1 MHAPA
6 FQFLRLQNSPLRGA
20 RLAALFALAAVLASS
35 ASAQDPEAY
44 RLPRFRGDFT
54 SLADAPA
61 EPLSLWYRQ
70 PAREWTDALAIGNGR
85 LGAMVFGGITEEHLQ
100 LNEDTFWTGSPYQ
113 QANPDG
119 LAALP
124 KIRELVFAGKNDDA
138 AKLIGEKFMSKPI
151 RQQAFQPI
159 GSLKLTFPE
168 TERVAGYRR
177 DLNLADAVTTTEYTS
192 GGVLYRREVFATHV
206 DNVIVVRLSA
216 SEPGKISFDATLTS
230 PNQAECTALDDH
242 TLALRG
248 KNGANARANVPSGL
262 TFDART
268 RITTE
273 GGSVAKDG
281 EGSLKVTSA
290 DSATILIAINTSY
303 VRYDDVSG
311 DPQKLAGDTIDAAT
325 KRHYDAIRAD
335 HVADYQKLFNRVV
348 LDLGSTDAM
357 KNPTDERIRDFAEV
371 DDPQLASL
379 YFQFARY
386 LLIACSRP
394 GDQPA
399 NLQGIW
405 NWQLNPPWECK
416 YTININTEMNYW
428 PAEVSNLAECH
439 EPLFQM
445 IDELSEH
452 AQHTAKVLYGA
463 RGWVAHHN
471 TDVWRAS
478 GPIDAPQYGMW
489 PTGSAWLCQHL
500 WEHYLYSQDREFLAK
515 HYDAMRGAAQFYLDA
530 LVEEPTHKWLVT
542 CPSTSPENKIPGTD
556 TAICAGP
563 TMDNQILRDLFNNTI
578 AAAEILDR
586 DPELRKEW
594 AAARDR
600 LPPNQIGAEGQLQE
614 WMQDLDM
621 KAGDLHHRH
630 ISHLYGLYPS
640 AQISLRGT
648 PEVAAA
654 ARKSLEIRGDRA
666 TGWGIGWRLNLW
678 ARLQDAEHTYGVLK
692 SLITPASGNGG
703 GKTYN
708 NMFDA
713 HPPFQIDGNFGGA
726 AAIAEMLL
734 QSHAGEIELLPAL
747 PKAWPT
753 GSVKGLRA
761 RGGFEVDFA
770 WTDGKLTHATIR
782 NVAGQACKVR
792 YDGRVVDVAVAQ
804 GASTTLN
811 ASLEGA
817 N

>member
-1 MHAPA
+1 MPRVVVQPCSRHG
-6 FQFLRLQNSPLRGA
+6 LQLKDFTVGSAMLVALLAQSVLTSAA
-20 RLAALFALAAVLASS
+20 R
-35 ASAQDPEAY
+35 AQDAEAY
-44 RLPRFRGDFT
+44 RLPRFRGEFT
-54 SLADAPA
+54 SPADAPMQ
-61 EPLSLWYRQ
+61 PLSLWYRR
-70 PAREWTDALAIGNGR
+70 PAHEWTEALAIGNGR
-85 LGAMVFGGITEEHLQ
+85 LGAMVFGGITEERLQ
-100 LNEDTFWTGSPYQ
+100 LNEDTLWSGAPYQ

-124 KIRELVFAGKNDDA
+124 KIRELVFAGKNDEA
-138 AKLIGEKFMSKPI
+138 AKLIGEKFMSKPV
-151 RQQAFQPI
+151 RQQAYQPV
-159 GSLKLTFPE
+159 GTLKLTFPE
-168 TERVAGYRR
+168 TDRVVGYRR
-177 DLNLADAVTTTEYTS
+177 DLNLADAIATTEYTIN
-192 GGVLYRREVFATHV
+192 GVTYRREVFGTHV
-206 DNVIVVRLSA
+206 DNVIVVRITA
-216 SEPGKISFDATLTS
+216 SQPGKISFDATLES
-230 PNQAECTALDDH
+230 PQRSECMALDDH

-248 KNGANARANVPSGL
+248 RNGDRHGIQGAL

-273 GGSVAKDG
+273 GGSVTKDG
-281 EGSLKVTSA
+281 EGALKVTDA
-290 DSATILIAINTSY
+290 DAATILVAINTSY

-311 DPQKLAGDTIDAAT
+311 DPQWLAGATIDAAA
-325 KRHYDAIRAD
+325 KRPYDAMRAD
-335 HVADYQKLFNRVV
+335 HIFDYQKLFNRVA
-348 LDLGSTDAM
+348 LDLGLTDAM
-357 KNPTDERIRDFAEV
+357 KQPTDERIRGFDSG
-371 DDPQLASL
+371 DDPQLATL

-399 NLQGIW
+399 NLQGLW
-405 NWQLNPPWECK
+405 NWQMNPPWECK

-428 PAEVSNLAECH
+428 PAEVANLAECH

-445 IDELSEH
+445 IEELSDR

-471 TDVWRAS
+471 TELWRAS
-478 GPIDAPQYGMW
+478 GPIDAPQYGTW
-489 PTGSAWLCQHL
+489 PSGGAWLCLHL
-500 WEHYLYSQDREFLAK
+500 WEHYLYSQDREFLAE
-515 HYDAMRGAAQFYLDA
+515 HYEAMRGAAEFFLDA
-530 LVEEPTHKWLVT
+530 LVEEPTQKWLVT
-542 CPSTSPENKIPGTD
+542 CPSVSPENKLPGTD

-563 TMDNQILRDLFNNTI
+563 TMDNQIIRDLFTNVI

-586 DPELRKEW
+586 DPELRAEL

-600 LPPNQIGAEGQLQE
+600 LPPNQIGEAGQLQE
-614 WMQDLDM
+614 WMDDLDM

-640 AQISLRGT
+640 SQISLRGT
-648 PEVAAA
+648 PELAAA

-666 TGWGIGWRLNLW
+666 TGWGIGWRLNFW
-678 ARLQDAEHTYGVLK
+678 ARLQDAEHTYEVLK
-692 SLITPASGNGG
+692 LLLSPQR
-703 GKTYN
+703 TYP

-734 QSHAGEIELLPAL
+734 QSHSGEIELLPAL

-761 RGGFEVDFA
+761 RGGFEVNFA
-770 WTDGKLTHATIR
+770 WADGKLTEATIR
-782 NVAGQACKVR
+782 NVAGQPCKVR
-792 YDGRVVDVAVAQ
+792 YGDRVVDVDVAK

-811 ASLEGA
+811 ASLEDA